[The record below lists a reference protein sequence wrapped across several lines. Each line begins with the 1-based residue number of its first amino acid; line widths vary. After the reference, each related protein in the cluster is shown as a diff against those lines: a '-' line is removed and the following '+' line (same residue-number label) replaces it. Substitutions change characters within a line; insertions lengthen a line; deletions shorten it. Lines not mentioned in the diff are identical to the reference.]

1 MKQIEGISFKPT
13 ERVVKNFNDYVI
25 TFNIHKINQKN
36 QTNEEEVYSVLQ
48 KFYSEDEIIFYLI
61 DQINSLNKMIFEVLK
76 YVNIT
81 DDKSF
86 DLINKELLKQW
97 EHGGF
102 TKEQSQEFLKT
113 KLGEEKNIENS
124 LDYEIFKEIL

>member
-13 ERVVKNFNDYVI
+13 ERIVKNFNDYVI
-25 TFNIHKINQKN
+25 TFNIHKKNNQKES
-36 QTNEEEVYSVLQ
+36 TEELYTVLQ

-61 DQINSLNKMIFEVLK
+61 DQINSLNKIIFEVLK

-102 TKEQSQEFLKT
+102 TKKQSQEFLKT

-124 LDYEIFKEIL
+124 LDYEIFEEIL